1 MNQYHQFQAGIP
13 FGAHRGYKPAVVP
26 TSLPPLGKV
35 DSAKNACIVSPK
47 TDEVLDI
54 RTTLNAAEARG
65 GRLGRTS
72 SAPYGGTFPTG
83 GRLDGG
89 TDVVEV
95 VVDIVIPEAEYSQ
108 AEGGMLGRTS
118 SAPFGGTFP
127 TGGRLDGGTD
137 VVEVAV
143 DIVIP
148 EAEHS

>member
-26 TSLPPLGKV
+26 QSLPPLGKV

-47 TDEVLDI
+47 TDEVLDA

-65 GRLGRTS
+65 GR
-72 SAPYGGTFPTG
+72 
-83 GRLDGG
+83 
-89 TDVVEV
+89 
-95 VVDIVIPEAEYSQ
+95 
-108 AEGGMLGRTS
+108 LGRTS

-137 VVEVAV
+137 AVKVAV

-148 EAEHS
+148 EAKHS